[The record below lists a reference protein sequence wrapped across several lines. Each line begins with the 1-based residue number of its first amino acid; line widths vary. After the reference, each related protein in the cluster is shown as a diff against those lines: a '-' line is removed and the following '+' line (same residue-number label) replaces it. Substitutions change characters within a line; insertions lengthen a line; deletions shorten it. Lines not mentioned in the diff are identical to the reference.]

1 MDSKKKSMQTYIK
14 TTLKIKKYKLTQFIE
29 KLS

>member
-14 TTLKIKKYKLTQFIE
+14 TTLKIQKYKLTQFIE